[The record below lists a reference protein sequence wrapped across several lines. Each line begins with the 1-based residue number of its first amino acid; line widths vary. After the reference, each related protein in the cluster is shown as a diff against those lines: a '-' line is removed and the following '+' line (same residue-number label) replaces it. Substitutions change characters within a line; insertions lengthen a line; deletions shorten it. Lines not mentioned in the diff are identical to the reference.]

1 MAVEVKLR
9 RGTANQHATFTGAI
23 GEVTVDITNDTLRVH
38 DGTLAGGHRL
48 AKFSDI
54 AAQSANLL
62 SVTTNIVPS
71 ANVTYDLG
79 TAELAWRDLYLSG
92 NTITLGDKTISTD
105 ANTLTI
111 QGNNGE
117 PVRLVTDSIRIGN
130 TNASTVLKASEA
142 GKLITVDA
150 NTGAEQ
156 QTNFANVS
164 ITSLILENVL
174 GTQYGGTGLTSYT
187 PNGVL
192 FAANSSA
199 LTQASGIVG
208 QILQISADGTP
219 TFDNLDGGDF

>member
-9 RGTANQHATFTGAI
+9 RGTANQHTTFTGAI

-38 DGTLAGGHRL
+38 DGVLAGGHRL

-54 AAQSANLL
+54 ASQSANLL
-62 SVTTNIVPS
+62 SVTTNVVPS

-111 QGNNGE
+111 QGTNGE

-130 TNASTVLKASEA
+130 TNASTVLKASDA

-164 ITSLILENVL
+164 IASLILENVL
-174 GTQYGGTGLTSYT
+174 GTQYGGTGLSTYT

-192 FAANSSA
+192 FAANSST

>member
-38 DGTLAGGHRL
+38 DGVLAGGHRL
-48 AKFSDI
+48 AKFSEI
-54 AAQSANLL
+54 SAQSANLL

-92 NTITLGDKTISTD
+92 NTIILGDKTISTD

>member
-48 AKFSDI
+48 AKFSEI
-54 AAQSANLL
+54 SAQSANLL
-62 SVTTNIVPS
+62 SVSTNIVPS

-79 TAELAWRDLYLSG
+79 TAQLAWRDLYLAG

-111 QGNNGE
+111 AGADGQ
-117 PVRLVTDSIRIGN
+117 PVRLVADSIRVGN
-130 TNASTVLKASEA
+130 TSTGTVLKSTEA
-142 GKLITVDA
+142 GKLTTVDA
-150 NTGAEQ
+150 ASDVEQ
-156 QTNFANVS
+156 ATSFANVS
-164 ITSLILENVL
+164 IAFLILENVL

-208 QILQISADGTP
+208 QILQIAADGTP
-219 TFDNLDGGDF
+219 TFDNLDGGNF

>member
-156 QTNFANVS
+156 QTSFANVS